1 MVMTSLAAQL
11 SALRPSASQ
20 AAHSDAGGLKQR
32 PSLLF
37 SPSEAAD
44 LDADAI
50 HSIGL
55 SGLAE
60 LEKHDPSLHK
70 YEKLLFSRSAT
81 DFRRENQSFEVLKSL
96 KAAPRSARPAVS
108 CPTLCCLNSLKT
120 DPGAQVAQRVD
131 PRPAES
137 AHALLFGAQVLKSQ
151 QHTTVTSY
159 SEYTDFE
166 HFCQL
171 RPSLKVLEFLIRT
184 YSVQEHNV
192 DELLMCALP
201 YHSTPQFVRLV
212 HLIEPKGR
220 WLFLKG
226 VKKTGAPLS
235 RTVLA
240 GQCAADRAVLTFVC
254 DLAKEPGA
262 PRVSLGLFVGT
273 CVELLTT
280 TRKVPEDM
288 TLAIF
293 PVLLEGLRSADANN
307 FQASAYM
314 VLASLI
320 KKVTLS
326 PEVLK
331 TVTEIIPKYASR
343 ENPLPSVLLL
353 VTVCHYQ
360 RPTSLPAPAL
370 QAVLRM
376 RELASMLAH
385 VSKEVEA
392 SCFIRL
398 LLPALVRQA
407 ATEKKSMADLRALV
421 AQVPQDLQQVE
432 LMAREI
438 TDMCRK
444 LHANK
449 EPRGASPREHPG
461 VQQLGQVLCEIGN
474 RYPEH
479 MDAFISAQLSSKNA
493 AAGEDEESDD
503 SEESSS
509 DDEKSESAPATAKF
523 NGVHREWLM
532 RFLSKTFHGTR
543 HCPVETEEGG
553 TTLLLALEHPAFAV
567 RVAALERLSL
577 TVNAQA
583 PPSFLAQAL
592 LRRIQD
598 DEPAV
603 ALANSQKSAYSRSLL
618 PSTRLDQLIIRPGE
632 SGGMLTQSEYQLA
645 LFCSEEKL
653 N

>member
-1 MVMTSLAAQL
+1 M
-11 SALRPSASQ
+11 AL
-20 AAHSDAGGLKQR
+20 
-32 PSLLF
+32 
-37 SPSEAAD
+37 
-44 LDADAI
+44 
-50 HSIGL
+50 
-55 SGLAE
+55 
-60 LEKHDPSLHK
+60 
-70 YEKLLFSRSAT
+70 
-81 DFRRENQSFEVLKSL
+81 
-96 KAAPRSARPAVS
+96 
-108 CPTLCCLNSLKT
+108 
-120 DPGAQVAQRVD
+120 
-131 PRPAES
+131 
-137 AHALLFGAQVLKSQ
+137 
-151 QHTTVTSY
+151 Y
-159 SEYTDFE
+159 SKYTDLE

-192 DELLMCALP
+192 DDLLMCALP

-293 PVLLEGLRSADANN
+293 PVLLDGLRSADANN

-343 ENPLPSVLLL
+343 ENPLPSLLLL

-376 RELASMLAH
+376 RELASMLAQ
-385 VSKEVEA
+385 VSKEVDA
-392 SCFIRL
+392 SCLIRL
-398 LLPALVRQA
+398 LLPSLVRQA
-407 ATEKKSMADLRALV
+407 ATEKKSLADLRALV
-421 AQVPQDLQQVE
+421 AQVSHDLQQVE

-438 TDMCRK
+438 TDVCRK

-503 SEESSS
+503 SEESCV
-509 DDEKSESAPATAKF
+509 DEEKSESAHATAKF
-523 NGVHREWLM
+523 KGVHREWLI

-543 HCPVETEEGG
+543 HCPVETEAGG
-553 TTLLLALEHPAFAV
+553 TTLLLALEHPACAV

-603 ALANSQKSAYSRSLL
+603 ALAALSWDKLM
-618 PSTRLDQLIIRPGE
+618 TVVPGE
-632 SGGMLTQSEYQLA
+632 PLLRALSAAAEGGNRQWTNPSQGAALQEQALRVMATSLIEHHPEFVDEVAKVLLRHLMVYAKTRRRNMLA
-645 LFCSEEKL
+645 LKLSASVAHPLFVGFSDIWKQWKCARTEAADSNTPRGRDKDVKKTKGAAKTAYAVKVEGKESKGEESL
-653 N
+653 WDLLESA